1 MAVIT
6 ISRQIG
12 SSGEAI
18 ARGVAEHLGFVF
30 IDRAGLEDLVLTYGL
45 DEVDLPRIQER
56 PPNFLERLYS
66 DRKLYLQL
74 VESFIR
80 DTAEYE
86 NFVLIGRGGQ
96 CVFKDS
102 ENAFHVRVV
111 ASERNRIENLVEAE
125 SLEREKARSR
135 LIEAERT
142 QQRFV
147 ETLYGRSIDDPYL
160 YDLVLRTDQLDVRAC
175 VHLIIHAVGQRSLTV
190 HLQSKDVPEK
200 TSEAEGV
207 AGSRVE
213 KTHTFANTSEEA
225 FAKIL
230 DFYRIRWEYEPRTFQ
245 LEWDEEGLV
254 KEAFS
259 PDFYLVDSDT
269 YIELTTLR
277 QSLVTKKN
285 RKLRRL
291 KELYPEVNVRIFYKR
306 DYQNLLI
313 KYGLVKT
320 K

>member
-1 MAVIT
+1 M
-6 ISRQIG
+6 
-12 SSGEAI
+12 
-18 ARGVAEHLGFVF
+18 
-30 IDRAGLEDLVLTYGL
+30 
-45 DEVDLPRIQER
+45 
-56 PPNFLERLYS
+56 ERLYS

-102 ENAFHVRVV
+102 ENAFHIRVV
-111 ASERNRIENLVEAE
+111 ASERNRIENLM
-125 SLEREKARSR
+125 
-135 LIEAERT
+135 EAERT

-147 ETLYGRSIDDPYL
+147 ETLYGRNIDDPHL

-175 VHLIIHAVGQRSLTV
+175 VHLIILAVGQRSLTV
-190 HLQSKDVPEK
+190 HLPSKDVPEK

-207 AGSRVE
+207 SGSRVE

-230 DFYRIRWEYEPRTFQ
+230 DFYWIRWEYEPRTFQ

-259 PDFYLVDSDT
+259 QTS
-269 YIELTTLR
+269 I
-277 QSLVTKKN
+277 SSI
-285 RKLRRL
+285 
-291 KELYPEVNVRIFYKR
+291 RIR
-306 DYQNLLI
+306 VSN
-313 KYGLVKT
+313 
-320 K
+320 